1 MGKYL
6 ARRLLNYLVLVF
18 IATSMAYLLA
28 AVSLN
33 PRTHFEGRNPPIP
46 ISVQDTTLSQYN
58 LNDKTPVLQRYG
70 HWLSDL
76 THGSLGKTWA
86 GSSINAEAGR
96 RMWVSG
102 QLLLLGTIL
111 GGVLGIAAGAY
122 AAVKQYRLPDN
133 LLSTG
138 SFVLLATPVFVLA
151 ILLQV
156 LAAKFNQGVGR
167 KVFQYSGQYNPAQ
180 TGGFFSHTG
189 DRLVHLI
196 LPTVTLTLLG
206 ASYLMLYQRN
216 AMLDVLGSDYVRTA
230 RAKGLRRTTALRKHA
245 LRTALIP
252 SVTLF
257 TYAFATIFVGAT
269 FTEIIYG
276 WHGMGEWFVQSI
288 QANDTNAVAAITLF
302 VAVLVLMASFLQDI
316 IVGFLDPRVRVG
328 R

>member
-1 MGKYL
+1 VGKYL
-6 ARRLLNYLVLVF
+6 ARRLLNYVVLVF

-28 AVSLN
+28 AVTLN

-46 ISVQDTTLSQYN
+46 VSTQDATLSQYN
-58 LNDKTPVLQRYG
+58 LNDKTPVLERYG
-70 HWLSDL
+70 TWLSDL
-76 THGSLGKTWA
+76 AHGSLGKTWA
-86 GSSINAEAGR
+86 GSSINAEASR

-102 QLLLLGTIL
+102 QLLLIGTIL
-111 GGVLGIAAGAY
+111 GGILGIAAGAY

-156 LAAKFNQGVGR
+156 AASKFNNAVGK
-167 KVFQYSGQYNPAQ
+167 KVFEYSGQYNPAQ
-180 TGGFFSHTG
+180 AGGWFSHTG

-196 LPTVTLTLLG
+196 LPTVTLTLAG

-230 RAKGLRRTTALRKHA
+230 RAKGLRRTRALRRHA

-302 VAVLVLMASFLQDI
+302 VAVLVLVASFLQDI

>member
-1 MGKYL
+1 VGKYL
-6 ARRLLNYLVLVF
+6 ARRLLNYAVLVF

-33 PRTHFEGRNPPIP
+33 PRTHYEGRNPPIP
-46 ISVQDTTLSQYN
+46 TASIDRTLSAYN
-58 LNDKTPVLQRYG
+58 LNDKKPVLERYG
-70 HWLSDL
+70 TWLSDVV
-76 THGSLGKTWA
+76 HGDLGRDWDG
-86 GSSINAEAGR
+86 GSVNGNMAR

-102 QLLLLGTIL
+102 QLLLIGTIL
-111 GGVLGIAAGAY
+111 GGLLGIAAGAY

-133 LLSTG
+133 TLSTG
-138 SFVLLATPVFVLA
+138 AFVLLATPVFVLA

-156 LAAKFNQGVGR
+156 LAARFNNAVGH
-167 KVFQYSGQYNPAQ
+167 KVFLYSGQYNPA
-180 TGGFFSHTG
+180 GASGFFAHTS

-196 LPTVTLTLLG
+196 LPTITLTLAG

-230 RAKGLRRTTALRKHA
+230 RAKGLRRTTALRRHA

-288 QANDTNAVAAITLF
+288 QASDTNAVAAITAF
-302 VAVLVLMASFLQDI
+302 VAVLILFASLLQDI
-316 IVGFLDPRVRVG
+316 VVGILDPRVRMG

>member
-6 ARRLLNYLVLVF
+6 ARRLLNYVVLVF

-28 AVSLN
+28 AISLN
-33 PRTHFEGRNPPIP
+33 PRTHYEGRNPPVP
-46 ISVQDTTLSQYN
+46 ISVQDTTLSHYN
-58 LNDKTPVLQRYG
+58 LNDKTPVLTRYG

-76 THGSLGKTWA
+76 AHGDFGKTWA
-86 GSSINAEAGR
+86 GASVNGEIGR

-102 QLLLLGTIL
+102 QLLLIGTIL
-111 GGVLGIAAGAY
+111 GGLLGIAAGAY
-122 AAVKQYRLPDN
+122 AAVKQYRWPDN
-133 LLSTG
+133 LLSTS
-138 SFVLLATPVFVLA
+138 SFVLLAMPAFVLA

-156 LAAKFNQGVGR
+156 LAAKFNQSIGHQ
-167 KVFQYSGQYNPAQ
+167 FFLYSGQYNPALN
-180 TGGFFSHTG
+180 GGFFAHAG
-189 DRLVHLI
+189 DRLIHLL
-196 LPTVTLTLLG
+196 LPTVTLTLGG

-230 RAKGLRRTTALRKHA
+230 RAKGLRRTTALRRHA

-269 FTEIIYG
+269 FTEVIFG
-276 WHGMGEWFVQSI
+276 WHGMGELLVTSI
-288 QANDTNAVAAITLF
+288 QGNDTNTVTAVTAF
-302 VAVLVLMASFLQDI
+302 VAVLVLIASFFQDI
-316 IVGFLDPRVRVG
+316 VVGILDPRVRVS